1 MEGKGKGL
9 KKSNTGKANI
19 ATLGSLN
26 QPHQDSSSD
35 EDGQAFFV
43 GGSDRSGQQVLGPS
57 KDKRNN
63 EEVIDHVFKAAREQ
77 GAEVVDPEPQ
87 SSRKKIDPFKGRGM
101 KLTDEGQSGP
111 SGSESPE
118 LESEEPVPMRLKMW
132 RNGFSVDDGPLRS
145 FEDPENREFLAS
157 ISRGEVPRE
166 LVREAKGREVALNME
181 DHRTEEYV
189 PVKKP
194 IKAFSGAGQR
204 LGAVTP
210 ETISS
215 SEGLGQGDLKKNEE
229 NAKKKLA
236 TDEAK
241 PVTNIQ
247 IRLSDGSRL
256 TYYQGQSHSYHSR
269 STQLYL

>member
-1 MEGKGKGL
+1 
-9 KKSNTGKANI
+9 
-19 ATLGSLN
+19 
-26 QPHQDSSSD
+26 
-35 EDGQAFFV
+35 
-43 GGSDRSGQQVLGPS
+43 
-57 KDKRNN
+57 
-63 EEVIDHVFKAAREQ
+63 
-77 GAEVVDPEPQ
+77 
-87 SSRKKIDPFKGRGM
+87 
-101 KLTDEGQSGP
+101 
-111 SGSESPE
+111 
-118 LESEEPVPMRLKMW
+118 MRLKMW
-132 RNGFSVDDGPLRS
+132 SNGFSVDDGPLRS
-145 FEDPENREFLAS
+145 FDDPENREFLAS

-166 LVREAKGREVALNME
+166 LVREAKGKEVALNME
-181 DHRTEEYV
+181 DHRGEEYV
-189 PVKKP
+189 AVKKP

-229 NAKKKLA
+229 NAKQKLA

-256 TYYQGQSHSYHSR
+256 VCKVEKFMHHCLNISFLYPLQTYYQGQSHSYHSR